1 MQENDMTD
9 LIPEG
14 PELNIDELDAVS
26 GGSMLNMAINAYEK
40 YLQGVGQ
47 RLLDAVRQPKPTMS
61 LHMR

>member
-1 MQENDMTD
+1 MID

-14 PELNIDELDAVS
+14 RELNIDELDAVS

-40 YLQGVGQ
+40 YLLGVGE